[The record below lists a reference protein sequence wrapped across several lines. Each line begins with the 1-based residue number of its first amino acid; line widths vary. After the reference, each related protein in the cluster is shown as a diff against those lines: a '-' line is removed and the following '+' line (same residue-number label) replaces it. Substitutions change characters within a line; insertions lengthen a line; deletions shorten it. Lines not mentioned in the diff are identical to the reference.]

1 MRRRSDRPDEQSILR
16 AYERYKEI
24 IPDWEGFLAA
34 LARPVP
40 HHIRV
45 NTLKTTPEKLQRRLE
60 QLGARVTVEP
70 LNPLVFRLDGLN
82 SVGRQIEY
90 HLGLYHPQ
98 GLTSTFPALV
108 LDPQP
113 GEFVLDMAASPGG
126 KTTQMAAQM
135 QNTGHIVANDVT
147 VERVGYLKSN
157 LERLGVLNTST
168 RVGPA
173 QQIPKHQRFD
183 RVLLDAPCSGLG
195 AWRSGLPPPMGR
207 FANQVERMSR
217 IQQHMILRAFD
228 VLKSGGTLVYSTCTL
243 APEENER
250 VVQWLL
256 DKRPGATLLP
266 FELGPALP
274 GLTEWQNE
282 QFDETLTL
290 ARRYYPHKLDSW
302 GFFIAAIG
310 KS

>member
-1 MRRRSDRPDEQSILR
+1 MTRSPDTEAIVWQ
-16 AYERYKEI
+16 AYQRYREI
-24 IPDWEGFLAA
+24 IPDFDAFLDA
-34 LARPVP
+34 LTRPVP
-40 HHIRV
+40 HHLRV
-45 NTLKTTPEKLQRRLE
+45 NTLKTSPEALRERLVR
-60 QLGARVTVEP
+60 LGARVTPEP
-70 LNPLVFRLDGLN
+70 LNPLVFRVEGLP

-98 GLTSTFPALV
+98 GLTSTFPVLV
-108 LDPQP
+108 LDPRP

-126 KTTQMAAQM
+126 KTSQMAAQM
-135 QNTGHIVANDVT
+135 QNTGHILANDVT
-147 VERVGYLKSN
+147 LERVGYLKSN

-173 QQIPKHQRFD
+173 QQIPKELRFD
-183 RVLLDAPCSGLG
+183 KVLLDAPCSGLG

-207 FANQVERMSR
+207 HANQIERMSR
-217 IQQHMILRAFD
+217 IQQHMILRAYD
-228 VLKSGGTLVYSTCTL
+228 VLKPGGRLVYSTCTL

-256 DKRPGATLLP
+256 DKREGAFLEA
-266 FELGPALP
+266 FDLGQAQP

-282 QFDETLTL
+282 RFDSSLRLT
-290 ARRYYPHKLDSW
+290 RRYYPHQIDSW

-310 KS
+310 KR